1 MKGRF
6 TVGSPADSYV
16 AAMNLTDDEI
26 EHREAIAHLLR
37 RTTFGPRA
45 GHVDRLAGRS
55 YEEIVDD
62 LLAASGDRAVGAA
75 GVDSARELPMPFGFR
90 AALEAERTGETTEV
104 RTDDDGNPVLED
116 EDILQWWLEQLRH
129 PEAGL
134 HERLVWYWHGHF
146 TAHLQ
151 SGESEMVWN
160 HHVTMRQ
167 HALGNFRELT
177 RAMLQDPLMLLYLD
191 GAGSNG
197 DSPNENL
204 ARELMELFTLGVGN
218 YTEDDVK
225 AGARALS
232 GWHVDWENNSAWFD
246 PETHYDRPVSFLG
259 TRGRFG
265 LDEVADAVCDHPA
278 CPTHV
283 ATRLYRHLVG
293 VDPAA
298 AEAERLGRIFRAAD
312 LEILPLVSA
321 IVRSDGFLAG
331 RRTRPRQPVE
341 WLIGA
346 LSALGADHAQI
357 DTWQLHLA
365 GQVPLSPPNVA
376 GWPDDDRWLGA
387 SQILTRV
394 NLVLGRS
401 WDESLDTGIEPTV
414 DEVLARCSL
423 WDVSPETRTT
433 LEQAIGRQTEFD
445 SGLELLFALSLCS
458 PEFALA

>member
-1 MKGRF
+1 
-6 TVGSPADSYV
+6 
-16 AAMNLTDDEI
+16 MNLTADEI

-37 RTTFGPRA
+37 RTTFGPAA
-45 GHVDRLAGRS
+45 GRVDRLAVHT
-55 YEEIVDD
+55 YDDIVDR
-62 LLAASGDRAVGAA
+62 LLADTADRAVAERG
-75 GVDSARELPMPFGFR
+75 GGSALDLPMPIGLR
-90 AALEAERTGETTEV
+90 ARLEAERTGEDVEV
-104 RTDDDGNPVLED
+104 RTDDDGEPVLED
-116 EDILQWWLEQLRH
+116 EDVLQWWLHRLRH
-129 PEAGL
+129 PDAGL
-134 HERLVWYWHGHF
+134 HERMVWYWHGHF
-146 TAHLQ
+146 TAHLH

-160 HHVTMRQ
+160 HHVTMRR

-177 RAMLQDPLMLLYLD
+177 RAMLRDPLMLLYLD

-197 DSPNENL
+197 ESPNENL

-218 YTEDDVK
+218 FTEDDVK

-232 GWHVDWENNSAWFD
+232 GWHVDWESHTAWFD

-265 LDEVADAVCDHPA
+265 TDEIADAVCDHPA
-278 CPTHV
+278 CPVHV
-283 ATRLYRHLVG
+283 ATRLHRHLVG
-293 VDPAA
+293 HDPEP

-312 LEILPLVSA
+312 LEILPLVAA
-321 IVRSDGFLAG
+321 IVRSDGFAAG

-346 LSALGADHAQI
+346 LSALGADHAPI

-394 NLVLGRS
+394 NQVLGRS
-401 WDESLDTGIEPTV
+401 WDESLDTSIDPTV
-414 DEVLARCSL
+414 DAVLARCSI
-423 WDVSPETRTT
+423 WEVSPETRST
-433 LEQAIGRQTEFD
+433 LEQAIARQGEFD